1 MRRACLLIALLL
13 GLGAGGMASGQTPA
27 SGIAGRILAGPTCPV
42 ETVPPQPGCEPRPI
56 AATLRIHP
64 LGAATP
70 VVRVRSGADGRF
82 RVRLAPRTY
91 VVKPLPR
98 ADSPFPSPPPPRR
111 VEVRAGRFTLV
122 RIFFDTG
129 IR

>member
-1 MRRACLLIALLL
+1 MRRFLIVGLLL
-13 GLGAGGMASGQTPA
+13 GLAAPGAAGGQAPD

-42 ETVPPQPGCEPRPI
+42 ETYPPQPGCEPRPI
-56 AATLRIHP
+56 AATLRIRP
-64 LGAATP
+64 LGCDTP
-70 VVRVRSGADGRF
+70 TIRVRSGTDGRF

-98 ADSPFPSPPPPRR
+98 ADSPFPYPPAQRR
-111 VEVRAGRFTLV
+111 VRVYAGRFTFI
-122 RIFFDTG
+122 RIFYDTG